1 MDCPEHSGVSVD
13 CPQIRIV
20 GQEGSK
26 SSPKKRSSDSEENG
40 AEDDVSSADVEH
52 LQFNLRILILKQLES
67 SCLKNVQTVR
77 DGGKNHA
84 NFGSKS

>member
-26 SSPKKRSSDSEENG
+26 SSPKKGSSNSEENG
-40 AEDDVSSADVEH
+40 AEDDVSSADVKH
-52 LQFNLRILILKQLES
+52 LQLN
-67 SCLKNVQTVR
+67 
-77 DGGKNHA
+77 
-84 NFGSKS
+84 

>member
-26 SSPKKRSSDSEENG
+26 SSPKKGSSNSEENG
-40 AEDDVSSADVEH
+40 AEDDVSSADIEH
-52 LQFNLRILILKQLES
+52 LQFEFEDDTKA
-67 SCLKNVQTVR
+67 KVNVPEEYSDCTV
-77 DGGKNHA
+77 
-84 NFGSKS
+84 

>member
-1 MDCPEHSGVSVD
+1 MDCPEHSGVSID

-20 GQEGSK
+20 GQERSK
-26 SSPKKRSSDSEENG
+26 SSPKKGSSNSEENG

-52 LQFNLRILILKQLES
+52 LQFDLRMLILKQES
-67 SCLKNVQTVR
+67 MYLKNIQTVR
-77 DGGKNHA
+77 YRGKNHA